1 MEVQI
6 TCKGCTITEDLQEY
20 INERLAKL
28 LTYDKAISNVS
39 ILLKKERRARKIQL
53 IASSGPKQYI
63 ANTYS
68 SEFIKSIRM
77 AVDRMVTQI
86 RKRSTQNNRS

>member
-6 TCKGCTITEDLQEY
+6 TCKGCTITEAIQEY
-20 INERLAKL
+20 INERLVKL

-39 ILLKKERRARKIQL
+39 ILLKKEGRARKIQL

-68 SEFIKSIRM
+68 SEFLKSIRM
-77 AVDRMVTQI
+77 AVDRMVVQI
-86 RKRSTQNNRS
+86 KKRPAKDT